1 MIDLTIVSLA
11 QCILSSSHHRVIG
24 AVYTVIGAVYTV
36 IISPSCCGR
45 SPLSSSLSL
54 HRLFFSSLSLPAS
67 TMVFTRSPQLV
78 LKAPLTA
85 ILTHDFNLLYHMCQ
99 KLVPAAVY
107 QLCLFN
113 LTAPVCTQPHCR
125 CGGYDRILERRHCCV
140 KPGPR
145 TVNQLLGTVDILS
158 LYTMPNILCW
168 LITTAQLKQHSSPMQ
183 RKSAAAAG
191 NDTH

>member
-1 MIDLTIVSLA
+1 M
-11 QCILSSSHHRVIG
+11 
-24 AVYTVIGAVYTV
+24 YTVIGAVYTV

-67 TMVFTRSPQLV
+67 TMVFTRSLQLV

-145 TVNQLLGTVDILS
+145 TVNQLLGTDAQHSLLVDHHC
-158 LYTMPNILCW
+158 PAEAA
-168 LITTAQLKQHSSPMQ
+168 LITDAEKIRCCRWERHTLRQSTLV
-183 RKSAAAAG
+183 
-191 NDTH
+191 